1 MKEIKDFFEEIEKL
15 EIAQGVIDINE
26 AKRLVSEAYVAG
38 INFQANQ
45 TKQGVKQI
53 AQLNDILEY
62 EISQPNELVNDWDIC
77 DWKFD
82 YRHPFWKQFHTPAE
96 LKRFCCK

>member
-15 EIAQGVIDINE
+15 EIAQGVINE

-45 TKQGVKQI
+45 TKQGGK
-53 AQLNDILEY
+53 
-62 EISQPNELVNDWDIC
+62 
-77 DWKFD
+77 K
-82 YRHPFWKQFHTPAE
+82 
-96 LKRFCCK
+96 

>member
-15 EIAQGVIDINE
+15 EIALDINE

-45 TKQGVKQI
+45 TKQGGK
-53 AQLNDILEY
+53 
-62 EISQPNELVNDWDIC
+62 
-77 DWKFD
+77 K
-82 YRHPFWKQFHTPAE
+82 
-96 LKRFCCK
+96 

>member
-1 MKEIKDFFEEIEKL
+1 MSRSKKKPVWKDKSDHVWYNRIVRRV
-15 EIAQGVIDINE
+15 Q
-26 AKRLVSEAYVAG
+26 RM
-38 INFQANQ
+38 Q
-45 TKQGVKQI
+45 VKQI

-62 EISQPNELVNDWDIC
+62 EISQPKELVNDWDIC

-82 YRHPFWKQFHTPAE
+82 YRHPYWKQFHTPAE

>member
-26 AKRLVSEAYVAG
+26 AYVAG

-45 TKQGVKQI
+45 TKQGGK
-53 AQLNDILEY
+53 
-62 EISQPNELVNDWDIC
+62 
-77 DWKFD
+77 K
-82 YRHPFWKQFHTPAE
+82 
-96 LKRFCCK
+96 

>member
-1 MKEIKDFFEEIEKL
+1 MSRSKKKPVWKDKSDHVWYNRIVRRM
-15 EIAQGVIDINE
+15 Q
-26 AKRLVSEAYVAG
+26 
-38 INFQANQ
+38 
-45 TKQGVKQI
+45 VKQI

-82 YRHPFWKQFHTPAE
+82 YRHPYWKQFHTPAE

>member
-38 INFQANQ
+38 INFQA
-45 TKQGVKQI
+45 K
-53 AQLNDILEY
+53 LNKEVR
-62 EISQPNELVNDWDIC
+62 NESGCYVTNASRTM
-77 DWKFD
+77 FM
-82 YRHPFWKQFHTPAE
+82 R
-96 LKRFCCK
+96 

>member
-26 AKRLVSEAYVAG
+26 AKRLVSEAYVTG

-45 TKQGVKQI
+45 TKQGGK
-53 AQLNDILEY
+53 
-62 EISQPNELVNDWDIC
+62 
-77 DWKFD
+77 K
-82 YRHPFWKQFHTPAE
+82 
-96 LKRFCCK
+96 

>member
-15 EIAQGVIDINE
+15 EIAQGVIE

-45 TKQGVKQI
+45 TKQGGK
-53 AQLNDILEY
+53 
-62 EISQPNELVNDWDIC
+62 
-77 DWKFD
+77 K
-82 YRHPFWKQFHTPAE
+82 
-96 LKRFCCK
+96 

>member
-1 MKEIKDFFEEIEKL
+1 MSRSKKKPIWKDKSNHVWYNRIVRRM
-15 EIAQGVIDINE
+15 Q
-26 AKRLVSEAYVAG
+26 
-38 INFQANQ
+38 
-45 TKQGVKQI
+45 VKQI

-62 EISQPNELVNDWDIC
+62 KISQPNELVNDWDIC

-96 LKRFCCK
+96 LKRFCCMWLPIPNQRSLNIRFGDDN

>member
-26 AKRLVSEAYVAG
+26 AKRLVSEAYIAG

-45 TKQGVKQI
+45 TKQGGK
-53 AQLNDILEY
+53 
-62 EISQPNELVNDWDIC
+62 NESSCYVTNASRTM
-77 DWKFD
+77 FM
-82 YRHPFWKQFHTPAE
+82 R
-96 LKRFCCK
+96 